1 MTSASSHPLSA
12 LDRFGCFR
20 SLHANFKANLKKFML
35 DIEVDLFFNFPN
47 ESVAQ
52 SRTQASRSLLDALLD
67 GCQPARHVAD
77 CLHLRS
83 PRSRLLIQQTLQTFV
98 NGRTRE

>member
-35 DIEVDLFFNFPN
+35 DIEVDLFLTFPTN
-47 ESVAQ
+47 L
-52 SRTQASRSLLDALLD
+52 SRSPALKQAVL
-67 GCQPARHVAD
+67 
-77 CLHLRS
+77 S
-83 PRSRLLIQQTLQTFV
+83 
-98 NGRTRE
+98 